1 VRLGGH
7 TLADMSITR
16 HLLSAAHG
24 LPARDRRPGQAF
36 TLIELLVVISIIAL
50 LAGLVVGLAPVV
62 SVRIREAKVK
72 TELADLVTA
81 IETYKAKFGVYPP
94 DNYDPNT
101 RITNPVLNG
110 LYYELTGVIV
120 SNTGPT
126 GYFVLPDDAQV
137 RIESATVSKYFGR
150 DGFVNSAIRE
160 QRRRLLRHKFSEGQ
174 HAEIF
179 ASTTAGEYTKLEV
192 LAVGYSSDAS
202 GKKGSGFAW
211 PLNIPVAQHPVP
223 TNKGL
228 NPWRYVSSNPT
239 NNPGTFDLWAEIV
252 VKGQKKIIGNW
263 KQ

>member
-1 VRLGGH
+1 MRLGGH

-16 HLLSAAHG
+16 HLLGAARG
-24 LPARDRRPGQAF
+24 VWARNRRHEQAF

-50 LAGLVVGLAPVV
+50 LAGLVVGLAPQVG
-62 SVRIREAKVK
+62 VRIREAKVK
-72 TELADLVTA
+72 TELADIVTA
-81 IETYKAKFGVYPP
+81 IETYKAKFGIYPP
-94 DNYDPNT
+94 DNYDPVARTN
-101 RITNPVLNG
+101 NPVLNG

-137 RIESATVSKYFGR
+137 QITSATVNQYFGR

-160 QRRRLLRHKFSEGQ
+160 QRRRLLHHKFAEGQ

-179 ASTTAGEYTKLEV
+179 PTTTTPGYTKLEV
-192 LAVGYSSDAS
+192 LAVGFSSDAS
-202 GKKGSGFAW
+202 GKKGSGFQW
-211 PLNIPVAQHPVP
+211 PLNIPVAEHPVP
-223 TNKGL
+223 LNKGL

-239 NNPGTFDLWAEIV
+239 NNPGTFDLWAEII